1 MAKQEPKKNH
11 LITELS
17 NAVYWIED
25 IAHDPSELHIS
36 SFVEGIHE
44 AMKLIQNLSEKE
56 INNLIK

>member
-1 MAKQEPKKNH
+1 MTKQEPKKSH
-11 LITELS
+11 LINELS

-25 IAHDPSELHIS
+25 TAHDPSEVHIS
-36 SFVEGIHE
+36 AFVEGIHE